1 MKRVGQITIF
11 TVVVGGTA
19 FYYFAFK
26 EKTPG
31 LQLPHDPSKK
41 NLVILGSGWG
51 ATSLL
56 NKLDTTEYNV
66 VSVSYPSCYP
76 VL

>member
-1 MKRVGQITIF
+1 MKRVGQLTVF
-11 TVVVGGTA
+11 TVLVGGTGFWYIA
-19 FYYFAFK
+19 FRD
-26 EKTPG
+26 KTPG
-31 LQLPHDPSKK
+31 DQLPHDPSKK

-66 VSVSYPSCYP
+66 VSTIVA
-76 VL
+76 